1 MEALYRCRYPPPPLE
16 SIVLEN
22 MLVGGVRGWSGVAS
36 TMSSMADL
44 SVVVHQGLN
53 DGSMMTGVR
62 MAMVLFGIMIRSATG
77 LARSMH

>member
-22 MLVGGVRGWSGVAS
+22 MLVGGVRGWSGVPS
-36 TMSSMADL
+36 TVSTMADL
-44 SVVVHQGLN
+44 SIVVQQGLN
-53 DGSMMTGVR
+53 DESVMTDVH
-62 MAMVLFGIMIRSATG
+62 MEMVLFGIMIRSAAG